1 MALLAVQ
8 AMESWVGSGCK
19 RWKAGWGLGASDGK
33 LGGVWVQAMESWVG
47 SGCKRWKAGWGLG
60 ASNESWW
67 GLGASDGK
75 LGGVWVQAM
84 ESWVGSGCKRWKA
97 GWGLGTSDGKLG
109 GAWVQAMEGWVGPGN
124 GGTLMGLGSAV
135 LTQQSLEI
143 KLISSAPA
151 ATSALITEQPI
162 GKYQISEFSIKI
174 AQVHGTE
181 FSHLA
186 TISMCNQLKHFSI
199 KREFMVAA
207 LQL

>member
-1 MALLAVQ
+1 MQ
-8 AMESWVGSGCK
+8 AMES
-19 RWKAGWGLGASDGK
+19 
-33 LGGVWVQAMESWVG
+33 
-47 SGCKRWKAGWGLG
+47 
-60 ASNESWW
+60 
-67 GLGASDGK
+67 
-75 LGGVWVQAM
+75 
-84 ESWVGSGCKRWKA
+84 
-97 GWGLGTSDGKLG
+97 
-109 GAWVQAMEGWVGPGN
+109 WVGPGN

-162 GKYQISEFSIKI
+162 GKYQISEFSIQI

>member
-1 MALLAVQ
+1 MPKIWECFSTLKHPLVYGLACSASDRKLGGAWVQ
-8 AMESWVGSGCK
+8 AM
-19 RWKAGWGLGASDGK
+19 KAGWGLGASDGK

-47 SGCKRWKAGWGLG
+47 
-60 ASNESWW
+60 
-67 GLGASDGK
+67 
-75 LGGVWVQAM
+75 
-84 ESWVGSGCKRWKA
+84 
-97 GWGLGTSDGKLG
+97 
-109 GAWVQAMEGWVGPGN
+109 PGN
-124 GGTLMGLGSAV
+124 EGTLMGLGSAV

-162 GKYQISEFSIKI
+162 GKYQISEFSIQI
-174 AQVHGTE
+174 AQVYGAE

-186 TISMCNQLKHFSI
+186 TNSMCNQLKHFSI